1 MGAEVLK
8 EFLVRLGFDVDEGQA
23 QKFNSWLGTA
33 TARAAAFG
41 AGIMA
46 AAGAVYAG
54 VYKVAE
60 TNAQLLSTAEGLRTS
75 VDQLRELNF
84 VADMTG
90 ASADALTS
98 SLQGLQGQMAGALI
112 GGGGLATFARLGIRI
127 KDANG
132 HLRDT
137 ADVLDEVGR
146 KIQKMDRPRAEMFMG
161 QLGIDRSLY
170 KMLTQDVT
178 GLTAAYREMYEA
190 TGMDAQKAAEQ
201 SREFVKEVKMLKTVF
216 GLLAETV
223 GLALIGKAG
232 KDVRSLRKVVTDNFK
247 PIAAVLQGVAEIIT
261 RVAKFFLILGGRVG
275 DWIGRIVRWFQTLD
289 ATTQTLILAVLGFA
303 AAWRYLNLSFLMT
316 PLGAVI
322 TGIITLLALV
332 DDFMTYMEGGESAI
346 NWGPWVNDIVSIAGE
361 MSKLLD
367 VMGELWNMV
376 KGPLGEGLRT
386 MFDGAIQ
393 TVSGL
398 LGALIHMIT
407 YVSALLNGDWDAA
420 WQAAIKLAQD
430 LWDVI
435 KGVSKLLGVTSAVG
449 YLVDKVTGKGGDA
462 PALAP
467 SPGLATAAA
476 TSGGG
481 VELNANTTINVDGS
495 GDPEATGR
503 AVAGQQNRVNSD
515 VVRNMRGAA
524 R

>member
-1 MGAEVLK
+1 MDAEVIK
-8 EFLVRLGFDVDEGQA
+8 EFLARLGFEIDEAGA
-23 QKFNSWLGTA
+23 QKFTNWLGMA
-33 TARAAAFG
+33 TARTAAFG
-41 AGIMA
+41 AGITAA
-46 AAGAVYAG
+46 AAGLYYG
-54 VYKVAE
+54 VYKI
-60 TNAQLLSTAEGLRTS
+60 AQSNSELLGTAEALGMS
-75 VDQLRELNF
+75 VQRLRELNF
-84 VADMTG
+84 VAEQQG
-90 ASADALTS
+90 SNAEAVKS
-98 SLQGLQGQMAGALI
+98 SLESLKSAMAGATI
-112 GGGGLATFARLGIRI
+112 GQGGLATFARLGIRI
-127 KDANG
+127 KDNTG
-132 HLRDT
+132 KLRDT

-170 KMLTQDVT
+170 RMLTQDVT
-178 GLTAAYREMYEA
+178 GLTAAYRDMYAA

-398 LGALIHMIT
+398 LGALVHMIN

-420 WQAAIKLAQD
+420 WQAALKLAKD
-430 LWDVI
+430 LWDIVQ
-435 KGVSKLLGVTSAVG
+435 GVLKFTGISGAIGAV
-449 YLVDKVTGKGGDA
+449 VDRVTGKGGDA

-476 TSGGG
+476 TSGGN
-481 VELNANTTINVDGS
+481 VELNANTTINVDGA